1 MENLL
6 ALADVRTS
14 DSYLLRFGR
23 HPASYFVPPEQ
34 LTRKAQSFVFSSA
47 FCVPSG
53 MERLSASTSLATVEK
68 IGPSS
73 EASDASQSCAAG
85 V

>member
-1 MENLL
+1 MIPSQ
-6 ALADVRTS
+6 VS
-14 DSYLLRFGR
+14 SYL
-23 HPASYFVPPEQ
+23 VP
-34 LTRKAQSFVFSSA
+34 QSSSRARSSA
-47 FCVPSG
+47 SFFRSALSVPSG